1 MKTHTLAPVLAL
13 GITLGCCFPG
23 APASARDLPA
33 YNYLERS
40 PVRVAVVPGVNRTE
54 EPGAPIV
61 LDKTWE
67 KALQDAGYEV
77 VSSDRVITYAASRG
91 ILLSDLPARSP
102 ADLGKDLK
110 VDLLFTTEIRKWE
123 ISTKGSRA
131 VATVE
136 VVGRLVETTTGALV
150 WEHHWV
156 YQQEASGQGLGK
168 LIDASIETNSDK
180 TDRMAQQAVLKLSA
194 DKLPRAGYSPDFRRR

>member
-13 GITLGCCFPG
+13 GITLGWFFPG
-23 APASARDLPA
+23 TRALAKDHPD

-67 KALQDAGYEV
+67 KVLQAAGYEV
-77 VSSDRVITYAASRG
+77 VSADRVVTYAASRG
-91 ILLSDLPARSP
+91 ILLSDLPERSP
-102 ADLGKDLK
+102 AEMGKDLK
-110 VDLLFTTEIRKWE
+110 VDLLFTTDIFKWE
-123 ISTKGSRA
+123 ISTKGRRA

-136 VVGRLVETTTGALV
+136 VVGRLVEATTGALV

-156 YQQEASGQGLGK
+156 YQEEAAGEGLGK

-180 TDRMAQQAVLKLSA
+180 TDRMAQQAVMKLSA
-194 DKLPRAGYSPDFRRR
+194 NKLPRAGYSPDFRRH